1 MMLASDNSA
10 FRIIYNFFQLSR
22 LSLVAVVYP
31 NMLSG
36 RQNKPLAPPQ
46 LSLVNRGVVS
56 ERRLSFVP
64 SLWRMLLVS
73 GILWFS
79 EGIRRRWSGLEGG
92 KGQNLNADLTCE

>member
-1 MMLASDNSA
+1 
-10 FRIIYNFFQLSR
+10 
-22 LSLVAVVYP
+22 
-31 NMLSG
+31 MLSG

-46 LSLVNRGVVS
+46 LPLVNRGVVS
-56 ERRLSFVP
+56 KRRLPFVP
-64 SLWRMLLVS
+64 ALWRMLLVS